1 MCGPVPSRGNSKYTV
16 QSLCVVVLL
25 RECEQNTSEQEGR
38 EQDSQR
44 DTHEGQGGWV
54 VTRVK
59 GEPTMQK
66 QEGSF
71 SKGHFCPESPISSA
85 DASQM
90 EGLLI
95 LPCSQQV
102 FGLLI

>member
-1 MCGPVPSRGNSKYTV
+1 MHNTRVKRFYTM
-16 QSLCVVVLL
+16 LGL
-25 RECEQNTSEQEGR
+25 RVHERYKRQNHALALQEGTR
-38 EQDSQR
+38 KG
-44 DTHEGQGGWV
+44 TGGWLES
-54 VTRVK
+54 RVK

-71 SKGHFCPESPISSA
+71 SKGCFCPGSPISSA

-95 LPCSQQV
+95 LPCPQQV